1 MTEGGPERTRGPLV
15 LVCALVGLVSVVLL
29 VLLSWQAAL
38 GYLGGALVGA
48 GMVAAL
54 VFCAERLVVAPG
66 DEPVRRWPYLLLHAA
81 KFAGAIGIAVL
92 LVVVLEAS
100 VAAFAAG
107 YGTALVGFLV
117 RHSRSCAGR
126 PAGTPGRQI
135 SK

>member
-1 MTEGGPERTRGPLV
+1 V
-15 LVCALVGLVSVVLL
+15 LLSVLVGLVSVVLL
-29 VLLSWQAAL
+29 MLLSWQAAL

-48 GMVAAL
+48 GMLAAL
-54 VFCAERLVVAPG
+54 VFCAEGLVVAPG
-66 DEPVRRWPYLLLHAA
+66 DQPPRRWPYLLLHAA

-92 LVVVLEAS
+92 LVVVLKAS
-100 VAAFAAG
+100 AAAFAAG

-117 RHSRSCAGR
+117 RQSRASAAG